1 MKKVLFI
8 VYLLIQS
15 GFVFGQQ
22 YPFWTDSRNNLFISN
37 PAVAGT
43 RKTIDVRANYRYQ
56 WAGIAE
62 APKTAVL
69 SAHGRFY
76 KGKMG
81 AGFFLYQD
89 KLGPQKITSIA
100 GAYAFHLRFEDVEV
114 SLGVNG
120 SYNVNGL
127 DVSKMTY
134 LNSHDPLLINAT
146 TYNKAKIA
154 NVATGFLMHN
164 DRFYLGLS
172 MNNMLGAS
180 YKFRE
185 NKNALTHTN
194 LTTVPHYSLGVG
206 YNWAENTDFIFENS
220 LMVNFVIG
228 TPMLIDYN
236 LKMHIKNAF
245 YFGGGI
251 RLKTCVYGQV
261 GYSFKGFGQ
270 VGYSYDFNTNGLM
283 RTNSGSHEIK
293 LIYIFDNAAHDRHRG
308 GHGFEKQKF
317 QYMM

>member
-1 MKKVLFI
+1 
-8 VYLLIQS
+8 
-15 GFVFGQQ
+15 VFGQQ
-22 YPFWTDSRNNLFISN
+22 YPFWTDSRNNLFIAN

-56 WAGIAE
+56 WAGISDG
-62 APKTAVL
+62 PKTAIL

-89 KLGPQKITSIA
+89 KLGPQKITGIA
-100 GAYAFHLRFEDVEV
+100 GAYAFHMRFEDVEF
-114 SLGVNG
+114 SLGLNG

-127 DVSKMTY
+127 DISKVTY
-134 LNSHDPLLINAT
+134 MNSHDPLLINAT
-146 TYNKAKIA
+146 TYNKAKIPNMA
-154 NVATGFLMHN
+154 AGFLMHN
-164 DRFYLGLS
+164 DRFYVSLS

-185 NKNALTHTN
+185 NKNAATFTN
-194 LTTVPHYSLGVG
+194 LTTVPHYSFGVG

-220 LMVNFVIG
+220 LMTNFVAG

-236 LKMHIKNAF
+236 LKMHVKNAF
-245 YFGGGI
+245 FFGGGI
-251 RLKTCVYGQV
+251 RLKTCVYGQI
-261 GYSFKGFGQ
+261 GYTFKGVGQ
-270 VGYSYDFNTNGLM
+270 IGYSYDFNTNGLM
-283 RTNSGSHEIK
+283 KSNKGSHEFK
-293 LIYIFDNAAHDRHRG
+293 LVYIFDSSTHDHHRG